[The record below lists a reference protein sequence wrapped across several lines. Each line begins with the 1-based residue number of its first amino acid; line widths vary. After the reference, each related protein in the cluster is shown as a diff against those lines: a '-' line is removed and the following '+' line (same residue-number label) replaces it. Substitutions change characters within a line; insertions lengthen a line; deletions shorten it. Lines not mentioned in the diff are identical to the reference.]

1 MTLSRP
7 RAGQYMTV
15 LFFLSGISGLIFQVI
30 WFRRLALIFG
40 VTSYALGI
48 VLAAFMAGL
57 ALGSIAG
64 GWTADRRA
72 RARAGDLV
80 RSYAFAELGIALLGL
95 SVLPLIALVQQLYV
109 NLAPA
114 LADQ

>member
-1 MTLSRP
+1 VSRP
-7 RAGQYMTV
+7 APLAA
-15 LFFLSGISGLIFQVI
+15 LFFLSGVAGLIYQVV

-64 GWTADRRA
+64 GRIADRRRNPLRTYA
-72 RARAGDLV
+72 LV
-80 RSYAFAELGIALLGL
+80 ELSIAVLALL
-95 SVLPLIALVQQLYV
+95 VLPPL
-109 NLAPA
+109 PSFKTCTSS
-114 LADQ
+114 